1 MTIAHVE
8 VRAQDETSVDI
19 AISGEIDL
27 SNAVSVQD
35 GVFSAITNRLLSVRI
50 DLAGVTYLD
59 SAGLRILFA
68 LADRL
73 RLLQTSCIIV
83 APFGSPTRRVIE
95 LSGLDNLVTVDA

>member
-1 MTIAHVE
+1 MTTAHVE
-8 VRAQDETSVDI
+8 VRARDETSVEI
-19 AISGEIDL
+19 AMSGEIDL

-35 GVFSAITNRLLSVRI
+35 GVFSAITNHLVSVRI
-50 DLAGVTYLD
+50 DLSGVTYLD

-73 RLLQTSCIIV
+73 RLLQTSCTVV
-83 APFGSPTRRVIE
+83 APVGSPTRRVIE